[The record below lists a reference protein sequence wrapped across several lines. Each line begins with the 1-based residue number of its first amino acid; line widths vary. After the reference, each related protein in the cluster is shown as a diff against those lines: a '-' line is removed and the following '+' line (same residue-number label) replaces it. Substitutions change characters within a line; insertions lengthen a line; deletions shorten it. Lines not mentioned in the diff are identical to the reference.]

1 MPAGSDEQLNFLL
14 KCVKYSS
21 NGKVDFDQVAR
32 ECNIVSKGAAAKR
45 YERLMKANGINPNGG
60 PAAGPDTPSPQEP
73 NFNRTTPKKSTP
85 KTPTKGNSTTGTKT
99 PSTRK
104 RKTMGQA
111 NGTPKKTKSEKLVG
125 SADYT
130 HESTDSNAH
139 VKKGDSGDNTFEETE
154 KAMVTFGN
162 DPLLSEG
169 SGGVGGNLDREDRE
183 LYSQFCAINT
193 ACKQRV
199 SGGLGENGN
208 PEDESREYDING
220 AEKEVLGILDG
231 TDEE

>member
-1 MPAGSDEQLNFLL
+1 MPGGSDEQLTFLL

-32 ECNIVSKGAAAKR
+32 ECNIVTKGAAAKR
-45 YERLMKANGINPNGG
+45 YERLMKANGINPNCA
-60 PAAGPDTPSPQEP
+60 PAAGPDVHSPQEP
-73 NFNRTTPKKSTP
+73 SFNRNTPKKSTP

-104 RKTMGQA
+104 RKTIGQA
-111 NGTPKKTKSEKLVG
+111 KGTPKKIKREKLVG
-125 SADYT
+125 TADYT
-130 HESTDSNAH
+130 DKSTDSNVQ
-139 VKKGDSGDNTFEETE
+139 VKREDSSGNTFEESE
-154 KAMVTFGN
+154 KAMMRFGN

-169 SGGVGGNLDREDRE
+169 SGVVEGNLGREDRE

-199 SGGLGENGN
+199 LGGSGENGN
-208 PEDESREYDING
+208 SEEESREYNING
-220 AEKEVLGILDG
+220 AEKGVLGMLDG

>member
-1 MPAGSDEQLNFLL
+1 MPATSDEQLNFLL

-60 PAAGPDTPSPQEP
+60 ATAGTNAPSPQEP
-73 NFNRTTPKKSTP
+73 NFNRTTPKKSIP

-104 RKTMGQA
+104 RKTTGQG
-111 NGTPKKTKSEKLVG
+111 NGTPKKIKSEKLVG
-125 SADYT
+125 NDDDT
-130 HESTDSNAH
+130 DQSTDSNAH
-139 VKKGDSGDNTFEETE
+139 VKKEDSGDDIFEESE
-154 KAMVTFGN
+154 KAMMRSGN

-169 SGGVGGNLDREDRE
+169 SGVVEGSLDREDRE

-199 SGGLGENGN
+199 LGGLGENGN
-208 PEDESREYDING
+208 HEDESGEYDING
-220 AEKEVLGILDG
+220 AEKGVLGMLDG
-231 TDEE
+231 ADEE